1 MQINNSKMNELIVIV
16 LKYDKMLS
24 IIILKRG
31 DNDDAKVLK
40 TIKELT
46 EINSPSGNA
55 TEAINYVKN
64 KVEALGY
71 DTKTTNKGALI
82 IEVQGENDEQQRC
95 ITAHVDTLGAM
106 VKEIKEDG
114 RLSISLIGGFTYNAI
129 EGVL

>member
-1 MQINNSKMNELIVIV
+1 
-16 LKYDKMLS
+16 MLS

-64 KVEALGY
+64 K
-71 DTKTTNKGALI
+71 
-82 IEVQGENDEQQRC
+82 
-95 ITAHVDTLGAM
+95 
-106 VKEIKEDG
+106 
-114 RLSISLIGGFTYNAI
+114 S
-129 EGVL
+129 

>member
-1 MQINNSKMNELIVIV
+1 
-16 LKYDKMLS
+16 MLS

-95 ITAHVDTLGAM
+95 ITAM
-106 VKEIKEDG
+106 
-114 RLSISLIGGFTYNAI
+114 
-129 EGVL
+129 

>member
-31 DNDDAKVLK
+31 DNDDAKSIENNK
-40 TIKELT
+40 RT

-71 DTKTTNKGALI
+71 DTKTTNK
-82 IEVQGENDEQQRC
+82 VP
-95 ITAHVDTLGAM
+95 
-106 VKEIKEDG
+106 
-114 RLSISLIGGFTYNAI
+114 
-129 EGVL
+129 

>member
-46 EINSPSGNA
+46 EINSPS
-55 TEAINYVKN
+55 
-64 KVEALGY
+64 
-71 DTKTTNKGALI
+71 
-82 IEVQGENDEQQRC
+82 
-95 ITAHVDTLGAM
+95 
-106 VKEIKEDG
+106 
-114 RLSISLIGGFTYNAI
+114 
-129 EGVL
+129 